1 MQLPLKTKQKFKFPY
16 HLIDGE
22 RQLSVVLGV
31 VSFSAD
37 IPLDTFFQYR
47 LVFLKYNKALEI
59 FSKVVLHHY

>member
-16 HLIDGE
+16 HIIDGE

-37 IPLDTFFQYR
+37 IPLDFP
-47 LVFLKYNKALEI
+47 
-59 FSKVVLHHY
+59 